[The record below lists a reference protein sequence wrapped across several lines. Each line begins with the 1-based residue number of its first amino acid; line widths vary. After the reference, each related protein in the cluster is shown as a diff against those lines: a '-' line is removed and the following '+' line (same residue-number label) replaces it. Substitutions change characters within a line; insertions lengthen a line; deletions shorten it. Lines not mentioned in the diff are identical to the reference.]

1 MWPRI
6 VQMERYAKG
15 CCAIVA
21 GIPDWKNPKVIGNA
35 DVEEFQI
42 LYNMLISQGRF
53 PNVSII
59 DYRCECTVADEIEC
73 RKLMYEQYEQDLNSE
88 AEEKIRREVTAGA
101 KDGMCLIVFR
111 SAVIW
116 WNPREVVSNV

>member
-1 MWPRI
+1 
-6 VQMERYAKG
+6 
-15 CCAIVA
+15 
-21 GIPDWKNPKVIGNA
+21 
-35 DVEEFQI
+35 
-42 LYNMLISQGRF
+42 
-53 PNVSII
+53 
-59 DYRCECTVADEIEC
+59 
-73 RKLMYEQYEQDLNSE
+73 MYEQYEQDLNSE